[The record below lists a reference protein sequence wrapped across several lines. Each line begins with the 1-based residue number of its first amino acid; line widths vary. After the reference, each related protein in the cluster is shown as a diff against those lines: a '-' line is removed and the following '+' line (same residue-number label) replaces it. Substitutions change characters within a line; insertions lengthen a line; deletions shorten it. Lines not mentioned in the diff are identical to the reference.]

1 MCVPACPRAVFTREG
16 KYSSFGEK
24 TLPKADAER
33 ARSAT
38 TFDPPSASAN
48 VAPEAPDRR
57 ASVVQTCAQQECRK
71 PRVALKSFC
80 VEHLA
85 ANAAAANASPASS
98 PSSAAAAAAVSD
110 EQRALSEAIASK
122 SVDKVSAILKDLK
135 SAELLLKP
143 MGTKG
148 SPVEQAFTGIANSRA
163 CGELMVDWLRK
174 HVTELEKKQ

>member
-1 MCVPACPRAVFTREG
+1 VCGGSVFTREG

-57 ASVVQTCAQQECRK
+57 ASVVQTCAQQECKK

-98 PSSAAAAAAVSD
+98 PSAASAAVSD

-143 MGTKG
+143 IGTKG
-148 SPVEQAFTGIANSRA
+148 SPIEQAFTGIANSRA

-174 HVTELEKKQ
+174 HVAELEKKQ